1 MFRHI
6 VLLTFDDAT
15 SPADV
20 DAIVEGLE
28 TLPGSIPELR
38 RYVFGRDARINDGNA
53 DLGVVADF
61 DDVDGY
67 LVYRDH
73 PAHRTVNS
81 ERIAPHLAAR
91 SAIQIEVAD

>member
-20 DAIVEGLE
+20 DVIVERLE
-28 TLPGSIPELR
+28 ALPGLIPEIG
-38 RYVFGRDARINDGNA
+38 RYVIGRDAGINEGNA
-53 DLGVVADF
+53 DLAVVADF
-61 DDVDGY
+61 DDVEGY

-73 PAHRTVNS
+73 PDHTTVIS
-81 ERIAPHLAAR
+81 ERIAPRLRAR
-91 SAIQIEVAD
+91 NAIQFELTD

>member
-38 RYVFGRDARINDGNA
+38 RYVIGRDARI
-53 DLGVVADF
+53 
-61 DDVDGY
+61 
-67 LVYRDH
+67 
-73 PAHRTVNS
+73 
-81 ERIAPHLAAR
+81 
-91 SAIQIEVAD
+91 

>member
-6 VLLTFDDAT
+6 VLLTFDDTA

-28 TLPGSIPELR
+28 TLPDSIPEIR
-38 RYVFGRDARINDGNA
+38 QYVIGRDARINDGNA
-53 DLGVVADF
+53 DLTAVADF
-61 DDVDGY
+61 DDVDDY

-73 PAHRTVNS
+73 PAHKAVIS
-81 ERIAPHLAAR
+81 ERMAPYLAGR
-91 SAIQIEVAD
+91 SAIQFEVAD